1 MISMIWQ
8 IISTAL
14 TLAIVLSIPFVIVLV
29 VLFFKN
35 MDRRL
40 KNIETALEQLNKTE

>member
-14 TLAIVLSIPFVIVLV
+14 TLGIVLSIPFVIVLV

-35 MDRRL
+35 LDRRL
-40 KNIETALEQLNKTE
+40 QNIETTLENLNKME